1 MNGSSLSLPD
11 LWAKI
16 PIHGWK
22 QWAQVAGLYLGLYA
36 LWLIFWP
43 PEAAWRL
50 AIGDLVLLP
59 PGLLAAGAALSLRRA
74 PIDPRLRRFW
84 TFVGGAI
91 LAWVCGDLVLAFY
104 EVVLGTQPPV
114 PSLADPVSLL
124 GHLLA
129 LVGVLSYPVLPRV
142 RFGRIR
148 LLLDLTVTAGAI
160 TALVWLLLIRPLVA
174 AAAPASEVFWTAVY
188 PTAELALLLILLN
201 VFMTLE
207 PGEVRS
213 ALGFVSAG
221 LGALVVADLAYAT
234 LAVRG
239 QYQTGSAI
247 ALGWIAGYGLL
258 GLGAVFQWEHT
269 AGYSFGPYPEGFPR
283 LRFTRRLQALLPL
296 AAIIALGWYTIL
308 DWQLTGR
315 ADPLAVWT
323 TALLGLAVVARQ
335 GVVAGEVELLQ
346 YAHLVNSAA
355 DPAFICDADGCLQLV
370 NPALLAA
377 AGYEREENLLGRS
390 ALALLAPGALFLE
403 RGLQPEHLFTLGL
416 EAGWS
421 GEVQMRRRD
430 ETEFPAYLS
439 LRPVQSETRSRPML
453 AGTAHDLTEQKGQ
466 EAALRA
472 AYEQVAAARS
482 ALEALNLQLEQKVE
496 DKTRSLSE
504 AYTQLESQN
513 TELQTL
519 DQLKSDFVSLVSHE
533 LRAPLTNVAGG
544 MELLLARSADLSP
557 NVRET
562 LTLVQSE
569 IRRLMQFVETIL
581 DLSALEAGR
590 LPLYPAPLPLIK
602 AVEGVRAHFAS
613 IPGGERLRLG
623 LPADLPPV
631 LADERGLVSVL
642 FHLVDNALKYAPEGE
657 VAVEAV
663 AIPEE
668 NHVRVRV
675 SDHGPGVPPERR
687 ALVFNKFQRLNAG
700 DAQAVYGHGLGLYMV
715 RRMLQAMEGD
725 IEVGD
730 APGGGAQFTFWLP
743 IAPEE

>member
-1 MNGSSLSLPD
+1 
-11 LWAKI
+11 
-16 PIHGWK
+16 
-22 QWAQVAGLYLGLYA
+22 
-36 LWLIFWP
+36 
-43 PEAAWRL
+43 
-50 AIGDLVLLP
+50 
-59 PGLLAAGAALSLRRA
+59 
-74 PIDPRLRRFW
+74 
-84 TFVGGAI
+84 
-91 LAWVCGDLVLAFY
+91 
-104 EVVLGTQPPV
+104 
-114 PSLADPVSLL
+114 
-124 GHLLA
+124 
-129 LVGVLSYPVLPRV
+129 
-142 RFGRIR
+142 
-148 LLLDLTVTAGAI
+148 
-160 TALVWLLLIRPLVA
+160 
-174 AAAPASEVFWTAVY
+174 
-188 PTAELALLLILLN
+188 
-201 VFMTLE
+201 
-207 PGEVRS
+207 VRS
-213 ALGFVSAG
+213 ALGFVSAS

-247 ALGWIAGYGLL
+247 ALGWIMGYGLL
-258 GLGAVFQWEHT
+258 GLGAVFQWEHA
-269 AGYSFGPYPEGFPR
+269 AGSGLGPYPEGFPR

-308 DWQLTGR
+308 DWQLNGQ

-355 DPAFICDADGCLQLV
+355 DPAFICDPDGRLQLV

-377 AGYEREENLLGRS
+377 VGHEREEDLLGRS
-390 ALALLAPGALFLE
+390 ALELLAPGALFVE

-430 ETEFPAYLS
+430 ETEFPAHLS
-439 LRPVQSETRSRPML
+439 LRPLQSETRSRPML
-453 AGTAHDLTEQKGQ
+453 AGTAHDLTEQKRQ
-466 EAALRA
+466 AAALRA

-482 ALEALNLQLEQKVE
+482 ALEALNLQLEQKVA

-504 AYTQLESQN
+504 AYTQLERQN
-513 TELQTL
+513 EELQTL

-544 MELLLARSADLSP
+544 MELLLARSADLSSD
-557 NVRET
+557 VRET

-590 LPLYPAPLPLIK
+590 LPLYPAPLSLIK
-602 AVEGVRAHFAS
+602 SVEGVRAHFAS

-623 LPADLPPV
+623 LPPGLPAV
-631 LADERGLVSVL
+631 LADERGLVSVI
-642 FHLVDNALKYAPEGE
+642 FHLLDNALKYAPGGE
-657 VAVEAV
+657 VAVEAE
-663 AIPEE
+663 ADPEGKRL
-668 NHVRVRV
+668 RVRI
-675 SDHGPGVPPERR
+675 SDHGPGIPAERR
-687 ALVFNKFQRLNAG
+687 EQIFDKFQRLNAG

-715 RRMLQAMEGD
+715 RRILQAMEGD
-725 IEVGD
+725 IEIGD
-730 APGGGAQFTFWLP
+730 APGGGAQFTFWLR

>member
-1 MNGSSLSLPD
+1 MNSSSLSLLD
-11 LWAKI
+11 LWAKL
-16 PIHGWK
+16 PIRGWK

-43 PEAAWRL
+43 TGAAWRL

-59 PGLLAAGAALSLRRA
+59 PGLLAAAAALSLRRA

-91 LAWVCGDLVLAFY
+91 LAWACGDLLLAFY
-104 EVVLGTQPPV
+104 EVGLGIQPPV
-114 PSLADPVSLL
+114 PSLADPISLL

-129 LVGVLSYPVLPRV
+129 LVGVLSYPVLPRA

-148 LLLDLTVTAGAI
+148 LLLDLTITSGAI
-160 TALVWLLLIRPLVA
+160 TTLVWLLLLRPLVA
-174 AAAPASEVFWTAVY
+174 ASAPVPGIFWAAAYPAAD
-188 PTAELALLLILLN
+188 LALLLILLN
-201 VFMTLE
+201 VFLVLD

-221 LGALVVADLAYAT
+221 LAALVVADLAYAT
-234 LAVRG
+234 LAMRG

-247 ALGWIAGYGLL
+247 TLGWMMGYSLL
-258 GLGAVFQWEHT
+258 GLGAVFQWEH
-269 AGYSFGPYPEGFPR
+269 AARPGPYPEGLPR
-283 LRFTRRLQALLPL
+283 PRFARRLQALLPL

-308 DWQLTGR
+308 DWQLTGQ

-355 DPAFICDADGCLQLV
+355 DPAFICDADGRLRLV
-370 NPALLAA
+370 NPALVAA
-377 AGYEREENLLGRS
+377 TGHEREEDLLGRS
-390 ALALLAPGALFLE
+390 ALELLAPGALFVE

-421 GEVQMRRRD
+421 GEVLLRRRD
-430 ETEFPAYLS
+430 DSDFPAYLA
-439 LRPVQSETRSRPML
+439 LRPLQSETRAHPLL
-453 AGTAHDLTEQKGQ
+453 AGTAHDLTEQKRQ

-482 ALEALNLQLEQKVE
+482 ALEALNQQLEQKVE

-504 AYTQLESQN
+504 AYTQLERQHA
-513 TELQTL
+513 ELQTL
-519 DQLKSDFVSLVSHE
+519 DELKSEFVSLVSHE

-544 MELLLARSADLSP
+544 MELLLTHSVDLSS

-562 LTLVQSE
+562 LSLVQSE
-569 IRRLMQFVETIL
+569 IRRLTQFVETIL

-590 LPLYPAPLPLIK
+590 LPLHSAPLALSK
-602 AVEGVRAHFAS
+602 AVDGVRAQFAS
-613 IPGGERLRLG
+613 VPGGERLRVSVSTG
-623 LPADLPPV
+623 LPLV
-631 LADERGLVSVL
+631 LADERGLVSVF
-642 FHLVDNALKYAPEGE
+642 FHLVDNALKYAPGGE
-657 VAVEAV
+657 VTVEAEV
-663 AIPEE
+663 EPEG
-668 NHVRVRV
+668 NRVRVRV
-675 SDHGPGVPPERR
+675 GDHGPGIPPGRR
-687 ALVFNKFQRLNAG
+687 EQIFDKFQRLNAG

-715 RRMLQAMEGD
+715 RRMLQAMGGD
-725 IEVGD
+725 IEVRD
-730 APGGGAQFTFWLP
+730 APGGGAQFAFWLP